1 MGRRDSLKIYIAG
14 HTGMVG
20 SALVRFIEGQDKH
33 EWVGAGRNELV
44 LTDRGAVFDYLAR
57 IKPNAM
63 VIAAAKVGGI
73 AANNSQPVE
82 FLTDNLQI
90 QTNLM
95 DAAHEAGVERVVFLG
110 SSCIYPKFAPQ
121 PIKEEHLLT
130 GELEPTNEP
139 YALAKIAGL
148 KLIQAYRK
156 QHAHQWIS
164 LMPTNL
170 YGPADNYDPDSSHVI
185 PGMISKFC
193 KAKGNGAREVTLWGT
208 GSPLREFLHVDD
220 LASATMFALDNYN
233 GEVAL
238 NVGSGEEV
246 SISTLAQKIRQA
258 VGFDGDIRW
267 EDSMPDGTPRKAL
280 DSSRIL
286 NLGWRPAISL
296 DTGLAKTVQE
306 LPFKC

>member
-95 DAAHEAGVERVVFLG
+95 DAAHAAGVERVVFLG

-193 KAKGNGAREVTLWGT
+193 KAKGNGARQVTLWGT

>member
-170 YGPADNYDPDSSHVI
+170 YGPGDNYDPDSSHVI

-246 SISTLAQKIRQA
+246 SISKLAQKIRQA
-258 VGFDGDIRW
+258 VGFDGEIEWD
-267 EDSMPDGTPRKAL
+267 DSMPDGTPRKAL